1 MNNTPPLRKFKSVD
15 ECRKYFEEK
24 YCKEDL
30 ITFDNIAVRFYPEKF
45 DDAFFESKNKKE
57 RDKSIFSIK
66 RAERIDWI
74 EYVLKSEEAE
84 LYVGWNRDK
93 KTYRKD
99 RRIAIISPENY
110 VVIIT
115 LLKDN
120 NAKFITAYLADSP
133 NTAKLIRKNPRWTK
147 K

>member
-1 MNNTPPLRKFKSVD
+1 MS
-15 ECRKYFEEK
+15 
-24 YCKEDL
+24 
-30 ITFDNIAVRFYPEKF
+30 II
-45 DDAFFESKNKKE
+45 FESKNKKE

-93 KTYRKD
+93 KEYRKD

-133 NTAKLIRKNPRWTK
+133 NTAKLIRKNPKWTK